1 MGYKKNSLT
10 SKNRLKIQNERQ
22 WRSGRFSS
30 SLVYISALVCVVTI
44 ENDEV
49 PDCQHRVPAGQGREE
64 SEEPWH
70 YKVERWDSHR
80 LLQRGCWET
89 RKRSFSITGHCV
101 GIHISANFCWC
112 TKSTGNSLFRYFVLI
127 LLKNVRLY
135 TNTSNQTGQCS
146 AVILQAIWSHLLVHR
161 PNGYKACIQMDEI
174 MKNDIVCL
182 YTVYNIYG
190 SFLRELQEKFLEKCP
205 WLDWWWCSI
214 FHTHQNSGWVSQ
226 GKYV

>member
-1 MGYKKNSLT
+1 MEVWEILQLARIYFCT
-10 SKNRLKIQNERQ
+10 C
-22 WRSGRFSS
+22 
-30 SLVYISALVCVVTI
+30 VCSY
-44 ENDEV
+44 
-49 PDCQHRVPAGQGREE
+49 HR
-64 SEEPWH
+64 
-70 YKVERWDSHR
+70 ERWGPR
-80 LLQRGCWET
+80 LPAQSPSRAGKRREWGTMALQSGAMRLPQTPAASCWET

-101 GIHISANFCWC
+101 GIHISANFCRC

-127 LLKNVRLY
+127 LLKNVRLH

-182 YTVYNIYG
+182 YAVYNIYG

-205 WLDWWWCSI
+205 WLDW
-214 FHTHQNSGWVSQ
+214 
-226 GKYV
+226 

>member
-1 MGYKKNSLT
+1 MEVWEILQLARIYFCT
-10 SKNRLKIQNERQ
+10 C
-22 WRSGRFSS
+22 
-30 SLVYISALVCVVTI
+30 VCVVTI

-101 GIHISANFCWC
+101 GIHISANFCRC

-127 LLKNVRLY
+127 NSTEKCY
-135 TNTSNQTGQCS
+135 TTHKHKQSERSMQCS
-146 AVILQAIWSHLLVHR
+146 NITGNLKSLVSAPAQWVQSMHS
-161 PNGYKACIQMDEI
+161 NGWNY
-174 MKNDIVCL
+174 
-182 YTVYNIYG
+182 
-190 SFLRELQEKFLEKCP
+190 EKWHCVFI
-205 WLDWWWCSI
+205 CSI
-214 FHTHQNSGWVSQ
+214 
-226 GKYV
+226 